1 MTLCVLVIVR
11 GRLSFQ
17 ALFTNMAVEIGIDI
31 TCRKNSD
38 IKLLK
43 SDTFIKLSWNTKCN
57 TVTMC
62 TFIQNNS

>member
-11 GRLSFQ
+11 GCLSFQ
-17 ALFTNMAVEIGIDI
+17 ALFTNMAVEIGFDI

-62 TFIQNNS
+62 TFNQNNS